1 MIGLFANIL
10 YHKWHNFT
18 KKGILH
24 LSIWIIISYN
34 HSPSLI
40 NRKFSN
46 ISKEFFPAKLKLF
59 T

>member
-24 LSIWIIISYN
+24 LSI
-34 HSPSLI
+34 
-40 NRKFSN
+40 
-46 ISKEFFPAKLKLF
+46 
-59 T
+59 